1 MRKTKGCYPPGS
13 NLFYFYKNA
22 FAGFS
27 FLSEL
32 IIPPPL
38 LKFNS
43 VYAKN

>member
-1 MRKTKGCYPPGS
+1 MCLSFDTPP
-13 NLFYFYKNA
+13 FYFYKNA

-32 IIPPPL
+32 IIPPSL